1 MRLLFYRFFCC
12 EIKSL
17 SVRRLFP
24 EIAFL
29 FLIAWNGEARI
40 FTYRKKLLLSVLPPR
55 YFFPSPNM
63 YQPKVFFF
71 FFVNLQNMGSIS
83 SFSSLY
89 FLGHKLDFVKVLSY
103 HGDIH

>member
-71 FFVNLQNMGSIS
+71 FFFCQSAKHGKYKLFFLFVFFGS
-83 SFSSLY
+83 
-89 FLGHKLDFVKVLSY
+89 
-103 HGDIH
+103 